1 MMALSLPFYIIY
13 MSFKSAFLPY
23 QRNALRHASD
33 QRSGIPKAGLSPDLS
48 LFKFKEYCHANKCT
62 FNDIMLA
69 LFSVS
74 LHEYLLQ
81 RGHTELDR
89 GQLYLSMPFS
99 LRELPETP
107 AKLDMK
113 NDFATMPTH
122 LPLKADLK
130 EALQEV

>member
-1 MMALSLPFYIIY
+1 
-13 MSFKSAFLPY
+13 
-23 QRNALRHASD
+23 
-33 QRSGIPKAGLSPDLS
+33 
-48 LFKFKEYCHANKCT
+48 
-62 FNDIMLA
+62 MLA